1 VARFPAEPAFAIL
14 NIAMAPRVSVIIPTY
29 NRSAALRATA
39 DSVLRQSFPDWE
51 LVVVDDGSTDDT
63 AEVARSYTDPRISVI
78 TQPNGGHSA
87 ARNAGLERAVGEY
100 VAFLDHD
107 DRWRPEKLALQTAYL
122 DQHPNCSLVYG
133 AWETIDEEGKPQ
145 GPGNKARF
153 EGKVTGTLLREH
165 NFVQSMSLPMMR
177 TEQVR
182 AVGGFRAV
190 MDICDDLD
198 LFLRLSRIGEFG
210 YLPQVLMD
218 YNVGIPDQQSRAK
231 TRGCLSLYRCITHHL
246 HQDTTL
252 TREEKTSLRRRIVE
266 LTSHEIRC
274 QGWLALR
281 RGELPLSWRTYF
293 LALRMRP
300 ALLGDRNLLRDMAVL
315 ARNSLAAAF
324 GRRKRLPNG

>member
-1 VARFPAEPAFAIL
+1 MPQ
-14 NIAMAPRVSVIIPTY
+14 VSVVVPTY
-29 NRSAALRATA
+29 KRGAALRATL
-39 DSVLRQSFPDWE
+39 DSVVFQSFTDWE
-51 LVVVDDGSTDDT
+51 LIVVDDGSPDDT
-63 AEVARSYTDPRISVI
+63 AAVASSYTDPRITVLR
-78 TQPNGGHSA
+78 QANQGHSA
-87 ARNAGLERAVGEY
+87 ARNAGLRRARAEY

-107 DRWRPEKLALQTAYL
+107 DRWRPEKLALQAKYL
-122 DQHPNCSLVYG
+122 DEHPHCSLVYG
-133 AWETIDEEGKPQ
+133 AWEMIDEAGNPQ
-145 GPGNKARF
+145 GPGKDARF
-153 EGKVTGTLLREH
+153 EGPVTGTLLREH

-182 AVGGFRAV
+182 LVGGFRAV

-210 YLPQVLMD
+210 YLPEVLMD
-218 YNVGIPDQQSRAK
+218 YNVGIADQQSRAK

-246 HQDTTL
+246 DKDTSL
-252 TREEKTSLRRRIVE
+252 AREERMALRRRIVE

-281 RGELPLSWRTYF
+281 RGELRLSWKTYF

-315 ARNSLAAAF
+315 ARNSVAAAF
-324 GRRKRLPNG
+324 AGRKRLSNG